1 MIRVYVAA
9 PTPASRFRLRARL
22 DEPGIEVVGD
32 GATLEGA
39 PADVDVVV
47 IDDAERLPAA
57 AAPPVGT
64 AGRAVVAVAG
74 NDRTARTLSGLPLRG
89 WAIVP
94 RDAGSVELRA
104 ATMAAVQGFA
114 VFPKTLVDR
123 LLPARRAGPA
133 EEPEA
138 APEPLTAREREVLEL
153 LGQGLSNRQ
162 IAERLGISEHTAKF
176 HVAAVSGKL
185 GAASRTEA
193 VSRGVRRGLITL

>member
-9 PTPASRFRLRARL
+9 PTPASRLRLRTRL

-32 GATLEGA
+32 GATLAGA

-47 IDDAERLPAA
+47 VDDAERLPAA
-57 AAPPVGT
+57 AAPPAGT
-64 AGRAVVAVAG
+64 ARRAVVAVAG
-74 NDRTARTLSGLPLRG
+74 DDRTARTLSGLPLRG
-89 WAIVP
+89 WAVVP

-104 ATMAAVQGFA
+104 ATTAAVQGFA
-114 VFPKTLVDR
+114 VLPTTLAHR
-123 LLPARRAGPA
+123 LLPRRAGPA
-133 EEPEA
+133 EEPDE
-138 APEPLTAREREVLEL
+138 APEPLTTREREVLEL
-153 LGQGLSNRQ
+153 LAQGLSNRQ

>member
-1 MIRVYVAA
+1 VIRVYVAA
-9 PTPASRFRLRARL
+9 PTPAARLRLRARL
-22 DEPGIEVVGD
+22 DEPGIEVVGE

-47 IDDAERLPAA
+47 VDDAERLPAA
-57 AAPPVGT
+57 TAPP
-64 AGRAVVAVAG
+64 AGSARRAVVAVAG
-74 NDRTARTLSGLPLRG
+74 DDRTARTLTGLPLWG

-104 ATMAAVQGFA
+104 ATTAAVQGFA
-114 VFPKTLVDR
+114 VLPTVLADR
-123 LLPARRAGPA
+123 LLPARRPGPA
-133 EEPEA
+133 GEPDEVA
-138 APEPLTAREREVLEL
+138 EPLTAREREVLEL